1 MILNDKLRIED
12 FCVCSMKIILVT
24 FLVVIFNFGCTP
36 GKSEKEIQAE
46 KAYALVQHH
55 CFRCHNPEKKKGKV
69 DLESFASAKAP
80 LKNIKL
86 WRHALNMAEERTM
99 PPDGKKQPTE
109 QERQDIIAWLQGSL
123 EDSYALM
130 PDDPGK
136 TVVRRLNRTEYE
148 NTLNELL
155 HIDEAHGA
163 DIPLESVGYGFDNIA
178 ELLNVPPLLM
188 EKYLATARA
197 AVDKAIWDD
206 PSPKMDMR
214 IGSDEFVKVG
224 GAGHIQAQSAGL
236 YSNGSIRTD
245 FNIQLEGKYKLRI
258 NAYGTQ
264 AGNEPVK
271 AEIKLDGKLLKI
283 IDIKNEEYS
292 PGNFDL
298 EVNLAKGKRTLDIAF
313 INDYY
318 DGAKKKDRNFFLKW
332 VSLNGPM
339 GQIKLPLSH
348 TALVKLSLED
358 KNSEEMNAIKNIKDF
373 LERAYRSKVSDEQ
386 LSRYVNLYSKVRKGG
401 RSPYQSLKTAYMAA
415 LVSPNFLFRLESKP
429 EKISPVN
436 DYELAVRLSYFLTST
451 MPDDQLLALASKNL
465 LSQPAVY
472 KQEIERLLSS
482 KKLMNFSENFSGQW
496 LMLRSLDRLHPDM
509 KKFPEWNEDLK
520 DSMKNE
526 AVTLFHSILAKNE
539 SIKKFIHNDEI
550 FVNETL
556 AKHYGIP
563 NISGANF
570 RAVKAPES
578 RGGILTMSS
587 TLAVTSMPARTSPV
601 KRGKWIL
608 DEILGTPPPEPPA
621 DVSPLEET
629 EKVNPNLSLRKK
641 LELHRADEGC
651 ASCHRIMD
659 SFGFCLENF
668 NPLGKWRDTEDGKPI
683 ETGGELPD
691 GTKLTDLKSLQQ
703 YIISKEDKFAE
714 HLITKLLIYA
724 TGRGTEESDYKTIA
738 AIVAKTKDS
747 GYRFQDIIIEICNSV
762 PFRMKR
768 P

>member
-1 MILNDKLRIED
+1 
-12 FCVCSMKIILVT
+12 
-24 FLVVIFNFGCTP
+24 
-36 GKSEKEIQAE
+36 
-46 KAYALVQHH
+46 
-55 CFRCHNPEKKKGKV
+55 
-69 DLESFASAKAP
+69 
-80 LKNIKL
+80 
-86 WRHALNMAEERTM
+86 
-99 PPDGKKQPTE
+99 
-109 QERQDIIAWLQGSL
+109 
-123 EDSYALM
+123 
-130 PDDPGK
+130 
-136 TVVRRLNRTEYE
+136 
-148 NTLNELL
+148 
-155 HIDEAHGA
+155 
-163 DIPLESVGYGFDNIA
+163 
-178 ELLNVPPLLM
+178 
-188 EKYLATARA
+188 
-197 AVDKAIWDD
+197 
-206 PSPKMDMR
+206 
-214 IGSDEFVKVG
+214 
-224 GAGHIQAQSAGL
+224 
-236 YSNGSIRTD
+236 
-245 FNIQLEGKYKLRI
+245 
-258 NAYGTQ
+258 
-264 AGNEPVK
+264 
-271 AEIKLDGKLLKI
+271 
-283 IDIKNEEYS
+283 
-292 PGNFDL
+292 
-298 EVNLAKGKRTLDIAF
+298 
-313 INDYY
+313 
-318 DGAKKKDRNFFLKW
+318 
-332 VSLNGPM
+332 
-339 GQIKLPLSH
+339 
-348 TALVKLSLED
+348 
-358 KNSEEMNAIKNIKDF
+358 
-373 LERAYRSKVSDEQ
+373 
-386 LSRYVNLYSKVRKGG
+386 
-401 RSPYQSLKTAYMAA
+401 MAA
-415 LVSPNFLFRLESKP
+415 LVSPNFLFRLETKP

-526 AVTLFHSILAKNE
+526 AVTLFHSILTKNE
-539 SIKKFIHNDEI
+539 SIKKFIDNDEI

-608 DEILGTPPPEPPA
+608 DEVLGTPPPEPPA

-714 HLITKLLIYA
+714 HLITKLLVYA

-738 AIVAKTKDS
+738 AIVAKTKDN

-762 PFRMKR
+762 PFRMKS